1 MEEKQEVRNEWHK
14 QQRKLEQDSLLIPV
28 MINKESF
35 GKALA
40 DTGCEFYAIMSHG
53 FAKHCNLPRIKISPR
68 TLDGLTPTGW
78 KIDEVT

>member
-1 MEEKQEVRNEWHK
+1 MRNEWRK
-14 QQRKLEQDSLLIPV
+14 QQRKLEQDSLLTPI

-40 DTGCEFYAIMSHG
+40 DTGYEFYAVISHG
-53 FAKHCNLPRIKISPR
+53 FAKRCNLPRIKISPR